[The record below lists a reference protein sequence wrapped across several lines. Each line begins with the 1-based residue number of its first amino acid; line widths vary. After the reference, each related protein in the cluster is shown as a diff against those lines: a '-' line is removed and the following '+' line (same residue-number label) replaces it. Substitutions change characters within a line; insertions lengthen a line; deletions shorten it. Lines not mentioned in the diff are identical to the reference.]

1 MITAAAKNL
10 SDQVAY
16 FAQFRQRAVT
26 LKQLFDF
33 GLDSSIEN
41 LLRGAR
47 FLHKELPV
55 RLAHRIRE
63 LDSLPFALS
72 GMPSVVV
79 VKQMYVESFRDL
91 VELPCP
97 EAFRDEERFT
107 ETIENI
113 KQRHNNVVSVMAR
126 GIQELRQALGTDE
139 LNPEIRQFLDRFYM
153 SRIGIRMLIGQ
164 HIAMH
169 EGSRPGYAGL
179 ISERCSPAAVVEEAI
194 GNAQSLCLLHYTV
207 APEVGVFGKVDLAF
221 TYVPSHLHH
230 MLFELIKNSMRA
242 VVEFHGADSP
252 NLPTIRV
259 VVAEGHEDLTIKIS
273 DEGGGIP
280 RSGISRIWTYLYT
293 TGDPSRLTPSSL
305 YQSDFQAPMAG
316 LGYGLPISRLYAR
329 YFGGDLQVISMEGYG
344 TDAYLHLKRLATTEE
359 ALPRRLH

>member
-1 MITAAAKNL
+1 
-10 SDQVAY
+10 
-16 FAQFRQRAVT
+16 
-26 LKQLFDF
+26 
-33 GLDSSIEN
+33 
-41 LLRGAR
+41 
-47 FLHKELPV
+47 
-55 RLAHRIRE
+55 
-63 LDSLPFALS
+63 
-72 GMPSVVV
+72 
-79 VKQMYVESFRDL
+79 
-91 VELPCP
+91 
-97 EAFRDEERFT
+97 
-107 ETIENI
+107 
-113 KQRHNNVVSVMAR
+113 MAR

-164 HIAMH
+164 HVAMH
-169 EGSRPGYAGL
+169 EGSRPGHAGL
-179 ISERCSPAAVVEEAI
+179 ICEKCSPATVVEEAI
-194 GNAQSLCLLHYTV
+194 GDAQNLCLLHYTV

-242 VVEFHGADSP
+242 VVEFHGADCP
-252 NLPTIRV
+252 TLPIIRV
-259 VVAEGHEDLTIKIS
+259 VVAEGNEDLTIKVS

-293 TGDPSRLTPSSL
+293 TADPSRMAPRTL
-305 YQSDFQAPMAG
+305 YHSDFQAPFAG

-359 ALPRRLH
+359 SLPRRLQ

>member
-1 MITAAAKNL
+1 MIAAGTKNL
-10 SDQVAY
+10 LDKIHY
-16 FAQFRQRAVT
+16 LAQYKQRPVT
-26 LKQLFDF
+26 LQQLFEF
-33 GLDSSIEN
+33 GSNPSKET
-41 LLRGAR
+41 LLIAAH
-47 FLHKELPV
+47 FLHQELPV
-55 RLAHRIRE
+55 RLAHRVRE
-63 LDSLPFALS
+63 LESLPFGLS
-72 GMPSVVV
+72 GMPSVRLVRD
-79 VKQMYVESFRDL
+79 MYIESFREL
-91 VELPCP
+91 VELPHL
-97 EAFRDEERFT
+97 ENSEDELGFT
-107 ETIENI
+107 RVIENI
-113 KQRHNNVVSVMAR
+113 KQRHNNVVSIMAR

-164 HIAMH
+164 HLAMH

-194 GNAQSLCLLHYTV
+194 GNAQSLCLVHYTV
-207 APEVGVFGKVDLAF
+207 APEVGVFGKADLAF

-242 VVEFHGADSP
+242 VVEFHGPDCP
-252 NLPTIRV
+252 KLPTIRV
-259 VVAEGHEDLTIKIS
+259 VVAEGREDLTIKIS

-293 TGDPSRLTPSSL
+293 TADPSQMASGSL
-305 YQSDFQAPMAG
+305 YHSDFQAPMAG

-359 ALPRRLH
+359 SLPRRLH

>member
-63 LDSLPFALS
+63 LDSLPFGLS

-139 LNPEIRQFLDRFYM
+139 LKQRSQAFFDKYFESKSPDIRVSWETTQGFV
-153 SRIGIRMLIGQ
+153 GMLKDSWQ
-164 HIAMH
+164 K
-169 EGSRPGYAGL
+169 SGYA
-179 ISERCSPAAVVEEAI
+179 
-194 GNAQSLCLLHYTV
+194 T
-207 APEVGVFGKVDLAF
+207 
-221 TYVPSHLHH
+221 
-230 MLFELIKNSMRA
+230 
-242 VVEFHGADSP
+242 
-252 NLPTIRV
+252 
-259 VVAEGHEDLTIKIS
+259 
-273 DEGGGIP
+273 
-280 RSGISRIWTYLYT
+280 
-293 TGDPSRLTPSSL
+293 
-305 YQSDFQAPMAG
+305 
-316 LGYGLPISRLYAR
+316 
-329 YFGGDLQVISMEGYG
+329 
-344 TDAYLHLKRLATTEE
+344 
-359 ALPRRLH
+359 